1 MRRILTILSLF
12 IGVNGFCQVKT
23 LTKNSLHHLSIR
35 LPATIIN
42 GDTVAIVDMNEV
54 LVSRQRV
61 FANCTEAANYYILEQ
76 NLKVVYPY
84 AVMAEATFKQCES
97 TLNSMQDK
105 GEKKR
110 YLKQVQKQ
118 LMDQYETELKELT
131 VEQGKLLIKLIDRQ
145 TGNTSYEI
153 VKEMRGSL
161 SAFMWQTVA
170 SLFGNNMKTEYDPS
184 GQDKD
189 IETIIHLIERGDI

>member
-1 MRRILTILSLF
+1 MRQVFTILSLL
-12 IGVNGFCQVKT
+12 IGVNGFCQVKSVA
-23 LTKNSLHHLSIR
+23 KNNLHHLSVR

-42 GDTVAIVDMNEV
+42 GDTVGIVDMNEV

-61 FANCTEAANYYILEQ
+61 FANCTDAANYYILEQ

-84 AVMAEATFKQCES
+84 AVMAEATFQQCEA
-97 TLNSMQDK
+97 TLNTMEDK
-105 GEKKR
+105 GDKKR

-118 LMDQYETELKELT
+118 LMDQYEAELKELT

-170 SLFGNNMKTEYDPS
+170 SLFGNNMKAEYDPN